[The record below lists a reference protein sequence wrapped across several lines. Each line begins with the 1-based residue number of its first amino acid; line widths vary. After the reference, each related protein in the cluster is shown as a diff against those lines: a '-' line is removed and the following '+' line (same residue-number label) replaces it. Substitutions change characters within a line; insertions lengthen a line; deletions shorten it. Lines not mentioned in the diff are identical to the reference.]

1 MSNTLKVEEIK
12 DKLTDAGISFD
23 EKMKKE
29 DLLRLLEDSTQN
41 ENDASS
47 SEETQNLEEPKKKYV
62 VVHDFKDLRDGN
74 IVYIKGDIYPRKA
87 DAVVDE
93 ERVKEL
99 TSTKNKIG
107 RVLIQEQE

>member
-41 ENDASS
+41 DDASS
-47 SEETQNLEEPKKKYV
+47 SEGTEEVEEPKKTYV

-99 TSTKNKIG
+99 SSTKNKIG
-107 RVLIQEQE
+107 RVLIKEQE

>member
-12 DKLTDAGISFD
+12 EKLTAAGISFD

-41 ENDASS
+41 ENDATS
-47 SEETQNLEEPKKKYV
+47 SEETAPVVEPKKKYV
-62 VVHDFKDLRDGN
+62 VVHDFKDLKDGT
-74 IVYIKGDIYPRKA
+74 VYIKGDIYPRKA

-99 TSTKNKIG
+99 SSTKNKIG